1 MVVTRTILICALPYA
16 DTGKA
21 GIGVTALII
30 VITESSI
37 RGLSIH
43 AARAGAAVG
52 CTRVLI
58 ITSIVI
64 DDENAFAIDLPA
76 KITCTRTVI
85 ITDLRL
91 AQAYAVLATGLLYTF
106 VCGGA
111 GDAIKEAMDTGFA
124 HEIKPVFG
132 TNITVVAGW
141 GSNCCESYR

>member
-1 MVVTRTILICALPYA
+1 MVVTRAILVCALPDA
-16 DTGKA
+16 DPGKA
-21 GIGVTALII
+21 SVGVTALII
-30 VITESSI
+30 VIAKSSI
-37 RGLSIH
+37 RGLGIH
-43 AARAGAAVG
+43 AALAGAAVG

-58 ITSIVI
+58 ITSVIV
-64 DDENAFAIDLPA
+64 DDENAFAVDLPA
-76 KITCTRTVI
+76 KITCTRTVV
-85 ITDLRL
+85 ITDLCL

-141 GSNCCESYR
+141 GSNCRESYR